1 MNNWDSMLMRQCLF
15 DLFENARILFN
26 DYVNGIHRDFTKEDL
41 KAIDKLLELVD
52 SDTKELKEDIKY
64 GISD

>member
-1 MNNWDSMLMRQCLF
+1 MNNWDSMLMRQYLF
-15 DLFENARILFN
+15 DLFETARILFN
-26 DYVNGIHRDFTKEDL
+26 DYVNGINRDFTKDDL
-41 KAIDKLLELVD
+41 KAINKLLELVD